1 MSQRIDRPQPLP
13 IKARKKGTSGPFKSA
28 VLAIGHYEDGS
39 DAVRFRNTVTFYPAE
54 EYEIRREPCTN

>member
-1 MSQRIDRPQPLP
+1 MSPRLDRPKPLS
-13 IKARKKGTSGPFKSA
+13 IKARKKGTSEPFKSA

-54 EYEIRREPCTN
+54 EYEIRREPCAN